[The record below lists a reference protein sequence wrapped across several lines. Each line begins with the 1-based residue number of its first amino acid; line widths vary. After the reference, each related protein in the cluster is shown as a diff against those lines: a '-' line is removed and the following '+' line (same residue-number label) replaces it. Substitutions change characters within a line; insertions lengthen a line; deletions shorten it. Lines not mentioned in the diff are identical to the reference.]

1 MASGDYDQVCD
12 YVFALAKSSETYM
25 PSNTKV
31 LKVNKMEV
39 AFGIALAH
47 VQTDSA
53 VDLLTGPIYQVGKH
67 RYGRRFNDDIDN
79 YGNRVMLAA
88 CQEESRML
96 GEYDTGATREPPEER
111 LERESDERLQ
121 AAFSDVYNAAVAK
134 GISINEML
142 GEA

>member
-1 MASGDYDQVCD
+1 
-12 YVFALAKSSETYM
+12 M

-31 LKVNKMEV
+31 LKVNKMAV

-47 VQTDSA
+47 VRTDSA
-53 VDLLTGPIYQVGKH
+53 VDLLTGPNYKVGKYT
-67 RYGRRFNDDIDN
+67 YGRRFNTDIDN
-79 YGNRVMLAA
+79 YGNREMLAA
-88 CQEESRML
+88 NLEESRKL
-96 GEYDTGATREPPEER
+96 GDYDTGATREPPEER

-121 AAFSDVYNAAVAK
+121 AAFSDVYNEAVAK

>member
-1 MASGDYDQVCD
+1 
-12 YVFALAKSSETYM
+12 M

-31 LKVNKMEV
+31 LKVNKMAV

-47 VQTDSA
+47 VTTDAA
-53 VDLLTGPIYQVGKH
+53 VDLLTGPIYLVGKH

-79 YGNRVMLAA
+79 YGNRVMLVA

-121 AAFSDVYNAAVAK
+121 AAFIDVYNEAVAK